1 MPTYRGRRFTD
12 ASLLGLAKIET
23 IRQIALYDTAVSDDG
38 LIEFSRRAKRLNGFH
53 MSSKALSDEGLAA
66 ILTACPITNLQ
77 IHDARGVTDAVAPLI
92 AKHTNIMELYLN
104 GTSIGDATAE
114 ALEKMPNVWSFCA
127 NGTHITDVG
136 LASLGRMPELSL
148 VCLKSTR
155 IRGHGLRHLS
165 ALDGLDIYLE
175 ECPVSDDGLAL
186 SLPSLTNVRGL
197 SLSKTGL
204 SDVGLTSIGCCR
216 RLESLSL
223 DDTTVTD
230 KTLEPLAE
238 LTELAS
244 LSVRRTKVT
253 ARAVAKLQASNGD
266 LSICSDFDES
276 E

>member
-23 IRQIALYDTAVSDDG
+23 IRQIALYDTAVTDDG
-38 LIEFSRRAKRLNGFH
+38 LIEFARLAKRLNGFH
-53 MSSKALSDEGLAA
+53 MSSKALSDQGLSA

-77 IHDARGVTDAVAPLI
+77 IDDARGVTDAVAPLI
-92 AKHTNIMELYLN
+92 AKHTDIMELYLN

-114 ALEKMPNVWSFCA
+114 DLEKMPNVWSFCA

-186 SLPSLTNVRGL
+186 SLPSLTNLRGL
-197 SLSKTGL
+197 QLSKTNVGDKGL
-204 SDVGLTSIGCCR
+204 ASIDRCNC
-216 RLESLSL
+216 LESLSL
-223 DDTTVTD
+223 DDTTITD
-230 KTLEPLAE
+230 ETLELLAG
-238 LTELAS
+238 LPELAS
-244 LSVRRTKVT
+244 LSIKGTKVT
-253 ARAVAKLQASNGD
+253 ARAVSHLQVANSD
-266 LSICSDFDES
+266 LSIYSDFDDTE
-276 E
+276 